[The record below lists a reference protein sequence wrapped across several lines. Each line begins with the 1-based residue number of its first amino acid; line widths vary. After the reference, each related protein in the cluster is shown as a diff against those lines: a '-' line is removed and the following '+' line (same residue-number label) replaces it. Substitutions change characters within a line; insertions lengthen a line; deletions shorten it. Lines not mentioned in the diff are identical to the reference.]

1 MDWRNTEV
9 VPAFCE
15 VCLRY
20 GFITGKAVVEGK
32 LGTETGAKA
41 GHGRE
46 RESCLLYTSDAADES

>member
-1 MDWRNTEV
+1 M
-9 VPAFCE
+9 PAFCE

-46 RESCLLYTSDAADES
+46 RGWGGGGERERE